1 MPDTDFNLDKTVGQ
15 TMTIST
21 YQIDNVLKAYN
32 RQSKESA
39 KPVPAQDAPKAG
51 SRYADVVSL
60 SSDREKPEV
69 YDKIS
74 YSLMDVILKGNK
86 SK

>member
-1 MPDTDFNLDKTVGQ
+1 
-15 TMTIST
+15 MTIST

-32 RQSKESA
+32 RQSKESS
-39 KPVPAQDAPKAG
+39 KPVPAQDTPKTH
-51 SRYADVVSL
+51 SRYADVVSI
-60 SSDREKPEV
+60 SSEREKPEV